1 MRVAAGIS
9 ILASLL
15 LLTARAHASPEPASP
30 EPAPAKPDP
39 AAVRAG
45 EANLESTTARSG
57 IVVTLAFGGALT
69 LGFGINDSTGS
80 GGAGTFRIARVAT
93 PDTLITLELLG
104 SALFH
109 QVRSGMGADAETTTY
124 TNQVSSFLVGAQ
136 HYVNAGLWLRI
147 GLGFGSYVGDEVL
160 LDARAGEPM
169 QRGDIRLAGPAG
181 SVGAGLDVLR
191 LKRFRVSAEICSTG
205 MLTRDGLLSSGGFL
219 IGFSVD

>member
-15 LLTARAHASPEPASP
+15 LTTPARANTEASKPEPP
-30 EPAPAKPDP
+30 PTKPDP
-39 AAVRAG
+39 AATRAG

-57 IVVTLAFGGALT
+57 IVVTLAVGGALT

-93 PDTLITLELLG
+93 PDTLITLEILG

-109 QVRSGMGADAETTTY
+109 QVRSGMGVDAETTTY

-136 HYVNAGLWLRI
+136 HYVNAGLWLRL
-147 GLGFGSYVGDEVL
+147 GLGFGRYLGDEVL
-160 LDARAGEPM
+160 LDAPPGEPM
-169 QRGDIRLAGPAG
+169 QRGDVRRAGPAG

-191 LKRFRVSAEICSTG
+191 LKRFRLSAEICSTG
-205 MLTRDGLLSSGGFL
+205 MLTRDGLLSSSGFL